1 MAYSR
6 NNSGCGCIITMFVVM
21 GIFSGIRSCTEGLIN
36 GDLKLPKFG
45 SSRVGGGSGGTGT
58 SNGYNV
64 VYKNTTSPNYNSSTN
79 DYTHTNDLPTEY
91 REGRSEQD
99 ANSNSS
105 TSTTFSTPTTSS
117 PSTSTSNG
125 INSSNSVFNST
136 PSSSATI
143 NTNSL
148 KSQENK
154 TYYKTCP
161 LCNGKGKVNHT
172 YWYHGV
178 FGCFYCDKTEE
189 HYHDILSTCSRCFGE
204 GKILMTK
211 TTTQFDEID
220 MPEW

>member
-1 MAYSR
+1 MAYRR
-6 NNSGCGCIITMFVVM
+6 NDSGCGCIITMFVVM

-105 TSTTFSTPTTSS
+105 TSTTFSTSTTSS

-161 LCNGKGKVNHT
+161 LCNGIGKVNHT
-172 YWYHGV
+172 YWYRGL
-178 FGCFYCDKTEE
+178 GTCPYCDKTDE
-189 HYHDILSTCSRCFGE
+189 HYHELFSTCSSCLGE
-204 GKILMTK
+204 GKILTIK
-211 TTTQFDEID
+211 TTTQFGEID